1 MNRMTEEKAE
11 QMLALFDNE
20 IDFENIPLD
29 DAKTYELFQRA
40 DTDGIFMF
48 ESEWDKYDLRQIK
61 PKDME
66 ELTATMAFSHGLAV
80 NPYIYTYMKILKVH
94 PFTYPRFTELEKVN
108 SILSDTHGI
117 LLWKEQKEDI
127 LEYFDSMSELERE
140 QNKNAIKIVLHEIEL
155 RGHSLSN
162 RKFFRNRALICYKL
176 AYIKAHMPEDFCY
189 YHSKLCTI

>member
-108 SILSDTHGI
+108 SILSDTHGT

>member
-1 MNRMTEEKAE
+1 MKRMTEEKAE
-11 QMLALFDNE
+11 QMLAFFANDVDFD
-20 IDFENIPLD
+20 NIPLD

-66 ELTATMAFSHGLAV
+66 ELTATMAFSHGLTI

-189 YHSKLCTI
+189 YHSKLCII